1 MSIKLFGYTIG
12 KDKTTAYLP
21 QNNQRRKKA
30 SQAIKKQYR
39 RELSY
44 QIKDMKLAERLAGNP
59 DMPNRRMLHNIYY
72 YVLKDLRLKAQ
83 IRDAWMKVVGE
94 PWMMY
99 DENETPQE
107 ELSKAMRKHWMTQ
120 TIKLIALV
128 EFWGYSVPEYDGI
141 NPDTFDIQEVN
152 LIPREH
158 ISIELQQILIDAE
171 VGGSFID
178 YSEIAWD
185 LDLVEFFE
193 SRDDLGI
200 LENIAYNTIWK
211 YYARSD
217 WSRASEKFG
226 MPMMSITADT
236 TNDDELDRLEDR
248 AADFGIDGYIVGQ
261 KGDTITIV
269 ERKGQRIHDIYK
281 DNIDLCNE
289 ENEIGINGQTA
300 TTQEKSFVGAAE
312 VQERKFEDLTLTRL
326 GFVKNQIN
334 EKFLPYLRYK
344 GFKIPE
350 NYTFDYPALIN
361 DRNKKLQGKQI
372 DTDPIDADT
381 SKTNPKQEADEE
393 TND

>member
-21 QNNQRRKKA
+21 QNNQKRRKA

-39 RELSY
+39 RELSF
-44 QIKDMKLAERLAGNP
+44 QIKDIKLAERLASNP
-59 DMPNRRMLHNIYY
+59 DMPNRRRLFEIYY

-99 DENETPQE
+99 DETETPQD

-120 TIKLIALV
+120 TIRLIAMC

-141 NPDTFDIQEVN
+141 NAGTFDIQEVK

-158 ISIELQQILIDAE
+158 ISIDLQQILIDAE

-178 YSEIAWD
+178 YSGIMWD
-185 LDLVEFFE
+185 LDLVEFYDNRE
-193 SRDDLGI
+193 DLGM
-200 LENIAYNTIWK
+200 LNEIAYNTIWK
-211 YYARSD
+211 YYSRSD
-217 WSRASEKFG
+217 WSRGSEKFG
-226 MPMMSITADT
+226 MPILSITADT

-248 AADFGIDGYIVGQ
+248 AADFGTDGYIVGQ
-261 KGDTITIV
+261 KGDVISIV
-269 ERKGQRIHDIYK
+269 ERKGQRIHDIYL
-281 DNIDLCNE
+281 DNIKLCNE

-326 GFVKNQIN
+326 EFVKNQIN
-334 EKFLPYLRYK
+334 QKFLPYLRYK
-344 GFKIPE
+344 GFAIPD
-350 NYTFDYPALIN
+350 NYIFDYPALIN
-361 DRNKKLQGKQI
+361 DRNKKLQGKAV
-372 DTDPIDADT
+372 DTDPVDTDNTEADA
-381 SKTNPKQEADEE
+381 KQKPDEE